1 MCVISL
7 LLNIDVKDLT
17 KKTHYTYILKI
28 YCSLKNTLSQNKIL
42 NEVKNILKTDKYLRL
57 EG

>member
-17 KKTHYTYILKI
+17 KKKVFLI
-28 YCSLKNTLSQNKIL
+28 YFLWNCSLKNTLSQNEIL